1 MNRLLTLILCGLIF
15 AGCNRQDQ
23 SQEAIELGN
32 KRVKVGAF
40 KEAIRAFESALD
52 GTAKT
57 ADLHYKI
64 AVLYD
69 DKLKSYISAVHHYD
83 RYLEFA
89 PDGAHAKEAKVARA
103 DCDKKLHVVMK
114 DGGFVTVAEGNRL
127 RNDNE
132 VLRRQ
137 LVELQN
143 PKPAPVPRLPKP
155 NEADPT
161 PVGARSHVVR
171 KGETLASI
179 AFNYYRN
186 KAQATVI
193 KNANLNQLGGKDIIK
208 PGMTLIIPQLPAK
221 KRP

>member
-1 MNRLLTLILCGLIF
+1 MIRLLALIACGLLF
-15 AGCNRQDQ
+15 AGCNQQDQ
-23 SQEAIELGN
+23 RQEAIDLGN

-40 KEAIRAFESALD
+40 KEAIRAYESALD

-89 PDGAHAKEAKVARA
+89 PDGGHSKEAKAART
-103 DCDKKLHVVMK
+103 DCDKKLHVSMK
-114 DGGFVTVAEGNRL
+114 DGGFVTLAEANRL
-127 RNDNE
+127 RNENE
-132 VLRRQ
+132 QLRKSIT
-137 LVELQN
+137 ELLN
-143 PKPAPVPRLPKP
+143 PKAPPAPRVAKP

-161 PVGARSHVVR
+161 PAGARTHTVG

-179 AFNYYRN
+179 AFHYYRN
-186 KAQATVI
+186 KAQSSVI
-193 KNANLNQLGGKDIIK
+193 KNANFNQLAGKDIIK
-208 PGMTLIIPQLPAK
+208 PGMTLIIPLLPVK

>member
-1 MNRLLTLILCGLIF
+1 MIRLLTLIVCGLF
-15 AGCNRQDQ
+15 FMGCNRQDQ
-23 SQEAIELGN
+23 SQEAIDLGN

-83 RYLEFA
+83 RYLDLA
-89 PDGAHAKEAKVARA
+89 PDGGHSKEAKAARA
-103 DCDKKLHVVMK
+103 DCDKKLHVAMK
-114 DGGFVTVAEGNRL
+114 DGGFVTLAEANRL

-132 VLRRQ
+132 QLRKSIT
-137 LVELQN
+137 ELLN
-143 PKPAPVPRLPKP
+143 PKPLPAPRVAKP

-161 PVGARSHVVR
+161 PAGARTHVVG

-179 AFNYYRN
+179 AFKYYRN
-186 KAQATVI
+186 KAQSSVI
-193 KNANLNQLGGKDIIK
+193 KNANFNQLAGKDIIK